1 MSLRL
6 MSIPIAMLVGA
17 LVWLVSKM
25 FPSVNHTT
33 VALVLAF
40 GLALAFAFLYRGR
53 GARRSQ
59 PKKAER

>member
-6 MSIPIAMLVGA
+6 ISIPIALLVGA

-25 FPSVNHTT
+25 FPGVNHTT

-53 GARRSQ
+53 GGNRPQRAKNV
-59 PKKAER
+59 P